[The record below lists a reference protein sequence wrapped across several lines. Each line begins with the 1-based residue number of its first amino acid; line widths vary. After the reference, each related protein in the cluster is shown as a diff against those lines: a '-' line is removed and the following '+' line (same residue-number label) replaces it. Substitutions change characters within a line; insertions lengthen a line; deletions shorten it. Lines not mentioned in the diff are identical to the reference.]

1 MRKRLAQTI
10 SSMEGTEI
18 LQQTVLEAGA
28 VFEIAVFI
36 PPPAPQIAL
45 GLAPLAVLLPTAPKI
60 FLNI

>member
-1 MRKRLAQTI
+1 
-10 SSMEGTEI
+10 MEGTTEI

>member
-1 MRKRLAQTI
+1 
-10 SSMEGTEI
+10 MEGTTEI

-45 GLAPLAVLLPTAPKI
+45 GLATLLTLTAPKI
-60 FLNI
+60 FSNI